1 MVGFSPQAPF
11 RHRLGGD
18 PPPYRV
24 TFPIPLRVLGLLSG
38 GEDETKSFKDKFR
51 ANFPFK
57 IVLKNF
63 CFATSAFVSSVLPGG
78 VRRGPPFQ
86 PFCLMRLEIFMF

>member
-1 MVGFSPQAPF
+1 MLGVVGFSPQAPF

-38 GEDETKSFKDKFR
+38 EKVKTESFKDKFR
-51 ANFPFK
+51 ATFSFK
-57 IVLKNF
+57 IVLKN
-63 CFATSAFVSSVLPGG
+63 CLLALSAFAVLVLPGG
-78 VRRGPPFQ
+78 VRRGPPF
-86 PFCLMRLEIFMF
+86 